1 MDFNERKIQFVEH
14 YLKLENE
21 QLLTKLERVMRGN
34 EAPKEKRIS
43 FKKYLGFLSKKEVS
57 QLTKVIEEGCEKIDS
72 NEWK

>member
-1 MDFNERKIQFVEH
+1 MDFNERKIQFIED

-43 FKKYLGFLSKKEVS
+43 FKKYLDFLSKKEVS